1 MLVAVI
7 GFLAGILSGLAVG
20 GGTLLVPA
28 LVLITGISQ
37 HTAQGVSLLSFI
49 PTSIVAVITHY
60 RQGNV
65 RPRLALLLSLG
76 AVAGAVAGSLIAV
89 KIPALFLR
97 KIFGVFLMGMG
108 IYEFFC
114 KNGKADSTVPCT
126 GEQPCHPDKTK
137 PPD

>member
-1 MLVAVI
+1 MVVAII

-28 LVLITGISQ
+28 LVLFTNITQ

-49 PTSIVAVITHY
+49 PTAIVAVITHY

-65 RPRLALLLSLG
+65 RLRLALYLAVGS
-76 AVAGAVAGSLIAV
+76 VAGALAGAIIAI
-89 KIPALFLR
+89 KIPAPLLK
-97 KIFGVFLMGMG
+97 KIFGLFLIVMG

-114 KNGKADSTVPCT
+114 KAK
-126 GEQPCHPDKTK
+126 HK
-137 PPD
+137 PPKN